1 MAPSNQNKAT
11 TPRELAS
18 AARIA
23 ARQLNAV
30 STSKRT
36 SILYAI
42 ADEIESNTSA
52 ILDAN
57 REDID
62 ASKGKISDA
71 LLQRLI
77 LKPQKLAQLAAGIRA
92 IAEQDEPIGK
102 LLSRTELADG
112 LVLDKVTSPIG
123 VLLIIFEARP
133 DALPQIAALA
143 IRSGNGLLLK
153 GGKEA
158 VRSNAVLHGI
168 IVDCVKREAGIEG
181 LIGLVESRDDI
192 DKLLGLHDTID
203 LVIPRGSNAL
213 VSYIQEN
220 TKIPVLGHADGIC
233 HVYVHGS
240 GELGMVEKICV
251 DSKVDYPA
259 ACNAVEKILVDEAWM
274 RGGEGR
280 VDKLIAAL
288 QGAGV
293 TVHGGPR
300 AVKEIPSLPPASSV
314 RIEYS
319 SLDVTLEIV
328 KDMEE
333 AIDHIHANGSGHTEC
348 IIAEDGNA
356 GEDFLRKVDSACVL
370 WNASTR
376 FSDGYRFG
384 LGAEVGISTSRIH
397 ARGPVGVEG
406 LMTTRYLLRGHG
418 QVVQKDAGV
427 TYTHK
432 KISTGGGALGRMFGG
447 CFGTA

>member
-1 MAPSNQNKAT
+1 MSHAT
-11 TPRELAS
+11 PKELAT
-18 AARIA
+18 AARLA
-23 ARQLNAV
+23 ARQLNAIP
-30 STSKRT
+30 SSKRT
-36 SILYAI
+36 AILYAI
-42 ADEIESNTSA
+42 ASAIEKNEQA

-57 REDID
+57 AADID
-62 ASKGKISDA
+62 ASKGKIADS

-77 LKPQKLAQLAAGIRA
+77 LKPAKLSQLADGIRA
-92 IAEQDEPIGK
+92 IAQQEEPIGR

-158 VRSNAVLHGI
+158 TKSNAMLHGI
-168 IVDCVKREAGIEG
+168 IADCIKKETGIDG

-192 DKLLGLHDTID
+192 DKLLALHDTID

-213 VSYIQEN
+213 VSYIQGN

-233 HVYVHGS
+233 HVYVAES
-240 GELGMVEKICV
+240 AEEGMVGRLV
-251 DSKVDYPA
+251 ADSKVDYPA
-259 ACNAVEKILVDEAWM
+259 ACNAVEKVLVDEKWGLEKTN
-274 RGGEGR
+274 RLIS
-280 VDKLIAAL
+280 KL
-288 QGAGV
+288 QEAGV

-300 AVKEIPSLPPASSV
+300 CVKEIPSLPLATSV

-328 KDMEE
+328 KDMDE

-348 IIAEDGNA
+348 IIAEDA
-356 GEDFLRKVDSACVL
+356 KVAEAFLQKVDSACVM

-406 LMTTRYLLRGHG
+406 LMTTRFLLRGHG
-418 QVVQKDAGV
+418 QVVAKDTGV
-427 TYTHK
+427 KYTHK
-432 KISTGGGALGRMFGG
+432 KIDVSGGVLGKLFGG
-447 CFGTA
+447 CFGGTV